1 MVIDVSSAKD
11 PDKQPQVAADVDHQ
25 IATSDYPIVGV
36 MIESHLLG
44 GRQDITPSQPLAY
57 GQSITDGCPGW
68 ETSVAVLEE
77 LAAAVMQRRQ
87 ARTVSD

>member
-1 MVIDVSSAKD
+1 MTIDVSSAKD

-36 MIESHLLG
+36 MIESHLMG
-44 GRQDITPSQPLAY
+44 GRQDITPSQPLTY
-57 GQSITDGCPGW
+57 GQSIPDGFLGW